1 MKLRLIR
8 EGIVVTGHPGLKLG
22 DVFEETRQPGYII
35 SLGIAE
41 EVKDSP
47 RNLDEPTSREPEI
60 ESRDPEIKPVKR
72 TKKTLP

>member
-22 DVFEETRQPGYII
+22 DGFEETRQPGYII
-35 SLGIAE
+35 SLGMAE

-60 ESRDPEIKPVKR
+60 ESRDPDIKPVKR